1 MKRTHSSRWFAVGS
15 LALAAVC
22 SAAFMSS
29 SLLAQSSS
37 SGSSPPHAQHDPP
50 TTQAADASLAERVAE
65 LQAQVARL
73 QAALDQMHRAG
84 APSQQAPAAMPG
96 MGSGTGG
103 SAGMPSGGSGMSGGG
118 GGGMGMM
125 DDMMMNRMGGMSGG
139 SGGGMPGGGMGMDMM
154 MGGMSGGG
162 AAGMGGGGMAGKEM
176 SGMMGMAPAP
186 QAMRMS
192 SLPGFPGATHLYH
205 VGATGFFL
213 DHAGHLSLTT
223 EQRASLGQV
232 RERAMLE
239 QATARRSIEQAEQE
253 LWSLTAADQPDAQ
266 AIEAKVAE
274 IERLRGQQR
283 LQFIRAVGEAGQV
296 LTDEQR
302 RVLTGQSAPA
312 NPAMPAGGGM
322 GDM

>member
-1 MKRTHSSRWFAVGS
+1 MKRTHSSKLFAAGS
-15 LALAAVC
+15 LGLAAVC
-22 SAAFMSS
+22 SAAFMPS

-37 SGSSPPHAQHDPP
+37 SGGSPPHAQHGPP
-50 TTQAADASLAERVAE
+50 TTQHADASLAERVAE

-96 MGSGTGG
+96 MG
-103 SAGMPSGGSGMSGGG
+103 AGMPSGG

-125 DDMMMNRMGGMSGG
+125 DDMMMNRGMSGG
-139 SGGGMPGGGMGMDMM
+139 SGGGMPGDGMGMMDMM
-154 MGGMSGGG
+154 GGMSGSGMSGGG
-162 AAGMGGGGMAGKEM
+162 AAGMGGGGMAGMEM

-283 LQFIRAVGEAGQV
+283 LQLIRAVGEAGQV

-312 NPAMPAGGGM
+312 NPAMPAGGGDM